1 MLDYKIAPCFCPS
14 LMNMRR
20 KLVCGLL
27 VNSQIFYFWSIVFIR
42 ILALVVL
49 PFALAFGGSLTLALP
64 APLMQ
69 LTEQVTEKSMALD
82 YDGAMALAKK
92 VRGSDDGVGCVLED
106 IVRVSRYDDALCG
119 KAVRGVSGT
128 GVARLLRD
136 IRILHR
142 QEFQL
147 GPVQVRSP
155 QRIPCGARFRCYGL
169 QAVLA
174 AVPHF
179 ASLDA
184 LRQGRL

>member
-1 MLDYKIAPCFCPS
+1 MPFFDRAVSLLNVFSNYSMLDYKIAPCFCPS

-69 LTEQVTEKSMALD
+69 LSEQVTEKSMALD

-92 VRGSDDGVGCVLED
+92 VRGSDDGV
-106 IVRVSRYDDALCG
+106 VRW
-119 KAVRGVSGT
+119 
-128 GVARLLRD
+128 
-136 IRILHR
+136 
-142 QEFQL
+142 
-147 GPVQVRSP
+147 
-155 QRIPCGARFRCYGL
+155 RCRRR
-169 QAVLA
+169 V
-174 AVPHF
+174 
-179 ASLDA
+179 
-184 LRQGRL
+184 